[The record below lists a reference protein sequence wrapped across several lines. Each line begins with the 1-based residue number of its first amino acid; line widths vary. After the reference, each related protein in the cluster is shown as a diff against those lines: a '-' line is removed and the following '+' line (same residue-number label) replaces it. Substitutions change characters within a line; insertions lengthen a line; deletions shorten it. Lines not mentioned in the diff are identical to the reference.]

1 MTRTHAGTF
10 WMPTR
15 DMRAAG
21 PFRNG
26 VERAIA
32 SLARARAVRDAG
44 VRVFA
49 DDARASETIRGAE
62 WWIQDVAR
70 DEPPKTFHTDCDAVV
85 MSSGDDTNATEIRHP
100 AVASVL
106 YVGQAGGPTAVFGQ
120 RKKNARLVPRY
131 PSEVAVAHPT
141 RNTLLL
147 FEGDRYHAVMHPTE
161 GKGTGVSERDAAPS
175 ELTGTSTTSA
185 RDSNDQ
191 RVTVLVNWW
200 RDRPRG
206 ATDLPDRFVT
216 PPFDFESESGEI
228 NEGGRTTTEPTLT
241 RVPVVDVPHA
251 FVKHADAWR
260 AQTVPRALLSPR
272 RALFVAR
279 YETPKKT
286 PAPPS
291 AIEPGTDESVV
302 QEWPF
307 ENDDE
312 DDVS

>member
-1 MTRTHAGTF
+1 
-10 WMPTR
+10 MPTR
-15 DMRAAG
+15 DMRATG

-49 DDARASETIRGAE
+49 DDARASEPIRGAE

-85 MSSGDDTNATEIRHP
+85 MSSGDDTNAAPSSSTSLATEMRHP

-106 YVGQAGGPTAVFGQ
+106 YVGTAGGPTAVFGQ

-131 PSEVAVAHPT
+131 PSEVAVAHPR

-161 GKGTGVSERDAAPS
+161 SSETDEKKNESER
-175 ELTGTSTTSA
+175 GTSATSA
-185 RDSNDQ
+185 SANDALDGDQ

-200 RDRPRG
+200 RERPSG
-206 ATDLPDRFVT
+206 PTDLPDRFVT
-216 PPFDFESESGEI
+216 PPFDFEFC
-228 NEGGRTTTEPTLT
+228 RATTPEPTLM
-241 RVPVVDVPHA
+241 RVPVVNVPHA
-251 FVKHADAWR
+251 FVEHADAWR
-260 AQTVPRALLSPR
+260 AQTVPRALALPR
-272 RALFVAR
+272 RAHFVAR
-279 YETPKKT
+279 YETRPS

-291 AIEPGTDESVV
+291 AIEPGTETSVV

-307 ENDDE
+307 ED
-312 DDVS
+312 DDVDDDDDRAF